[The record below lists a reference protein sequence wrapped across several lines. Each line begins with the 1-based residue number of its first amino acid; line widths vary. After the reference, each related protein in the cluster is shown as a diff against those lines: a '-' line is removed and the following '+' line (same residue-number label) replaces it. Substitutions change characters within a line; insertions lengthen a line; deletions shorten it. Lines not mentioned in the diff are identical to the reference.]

1 MSNHKQLRKS
11 IQQPQKETNLK
22 LTKQELEVLLFLI
35 SNGTFKGTDIE
46 RIYKLAVKIQVEHDK
61 LKQLCNN
68 TKVQK
73 NKI

>member
-11 IQQPQKETNLK
+11 IQQKTQQETNLK
-22 LTKQELEVLLFLI
+22 LTKQELEVLSFLI

-61 LKQLCNN
+61 LK
-68 TKVQK
+68 
-73 NKI
+73 

>member
-1 MSNHKQLRKS
+1 MSNHKQLKNS
-11 IQQPQKETNLK
+11 IQQKTQETNLK

-61 LKQLCNN
+61 LK
-68 TKVQK
+68 
-73 NKI
+73 

>member
-1 MSNHKQLRKS
+1 MSNHKQLKKS
-11 IQQPQKETNLK
+11 IQQKTQQETNLK

-61 LKQLCNN
+61 LK
-68 TKVQK
+68 
-73 NKI
+73 

>member
-22 LTKQELEVLLFLI
+22 LNKQELEVLLFLI

-61 LKQLCNN
+61 LKQL
-68 TKVQK
+68 
-73 NKI
+73 

>member
-1 MSNHKQLRKS
+1 MSNHKQQANT
-11 IQQPQKETNLK
+11 QQPIKETNLK

-61 LKQLCNN
+61 LK
-68 TKVQK
+68 
-73 NKI
+73 